1 MGRPQNADG
10 QRTRQAILNAAL
22 HLFAE
27 KGYFGTS
34 LRDIAA
40 SVGIRESA
48 LYHYFPGKEALFEA
62 LILADQ
68 QSKVEHLSAV
78 IDNPIADVRE
88 TLTGLAMFA
97 LEHFSTRGQQ
107 QLFRILMSDGLRLA
121 KDGRI
126 DLFARMSSGQ
136 ARMHELM
143 RRLVRDGWLRTADPR
158 LLAME
163 FMGPLL
169 LWRHLQAIGSPLPAI
184 RHPRAFARQHVDQFL
199 QGAVSSTSDGGSR
212 ARVNQGPRTRRRPK
226 PHAAGKRQPQVRITA
241 PTNES
246 ADL

>member
-10 QRTRQAILNAAL
+10 QRTREAILAAAL
-22 HLFAE
+22 GLFAE

-34 LRDIAA
+34 LRDIAT

-48 LYHYFPGKEALFEA
+48 LYHYFSGKEALFEA
-62 LILADQ
+62 LIFADQ

-78 IDNPIADVRE
+78 IENPITDVRT
-88 TLTGLAMFA
+88 TLTRLARFA
-97 LEHFSTRGQQ
+97 LEHFSTPGQQ

-143 RRLVRDGWLRTADPR
+143 RRLVRDGWLRAADAR

-169 LWRHLQAIGSPLPAI
+169 LWRHLHAMGSELPAI
-184 RHPRAFARQHVDQFL
+184 RNPRAFAQQHVDQFL
-199 QGAVSSTSDGGSR
+199 QGAASATSDRRSHAR
-212 ARVNQGPRTRRRPK
+212 AAQNVRGRPRTKRQS
-226 PHAAGKRQPQVRITA
+226 AGKRQPHVR
-241 PTNES
+241 PTGPHHEG